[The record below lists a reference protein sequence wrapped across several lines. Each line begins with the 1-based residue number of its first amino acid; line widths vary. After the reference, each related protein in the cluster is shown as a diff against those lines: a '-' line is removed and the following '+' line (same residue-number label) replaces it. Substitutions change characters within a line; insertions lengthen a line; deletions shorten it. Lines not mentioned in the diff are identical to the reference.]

1 MRVRTWLALGG
12 AVLLWFL
19 ICGGVF
25 GVLLRSAR
33 DLWLAALVA
42 GSLAA
47 LGFLGS
53 LVAIL
58 LRQLSLASEQQ
69 QRLQSLQ
76 AEWQMTQESLRQLL
90 SQRDQLGQLVQLLRR
105 FVLATNRKEV
115 LTALLQELPTALRLD
130 RAEVVIFNVSILHG
144 MWDASDNQI
153 HVREIDTRDRSTVPV
168 WIQERLPRGIAQT
181 REGVIVPVLTDDN
194 HSALIRLSRTTP
206 PFSTD
211 ELRFLEVVASQTA
224 LALERVKLIAFLERL
239 SLTDP
244 LTGVANRRHL
254 EWRLSEEVAR
264 SSRYQ
269 YPLSA
274 LMLDIDHFK
283 QVNDT
288 YGHQVGDEVL
298 KQLAQ
303 RLQQTLRRTDF
314 IARYG
319 GEEFLILAPQTPSD
333 RALLMAERL
342 RQLVANK
349 PFSITPDLNL
359 TITVS
364 IGVAIFPDHAQN
376 ESELV
381 KAADAAL
388 YRAKETGRNR
398 VCLFEPAMAQ
408 GGGK

>member
-1 MRVRTWLALGG
+1 
-12 AVLLWFL
+12 
-19 ICGGVF
+19 
-25 GVLLRSAR
+25 
-33 DLWLAALVA
+33 
-42 GSLAA
+42 
-47 LGFLGS
+47 
-53 LVAIL
+53 
-58 LRQLSLASEQQ
+58 
-69 QRLQSLQ
+69 
-76 AEWQMTQESLRQLL
+76 MTQESLRQLL
-90 SQRDQLGQLVQLLRR
+90 SQRDQLGQLVQLLRQ

-115 LTALLQELPTALRLD
+115 LTALLRELPAALRLD
-130 RAEVVIFNVSILHG
+130 RAEVVIFNASILHG

-168 WIQERLPRGIAQT
+168 WIQERLPRGIART

-206 PFSTD
+206 PFSTE

-388 YRAKETGRNR
+388 YRAKEMGRNR